1 MRKIYVLMAAC
12 ALLMVS
18 CKNTGSKKAAQQAE
32 PTAEEMVAAANEN
45 LNNTIEAIEAA
56 EEMDAR
62 EAIEKLGAAQAET
75 LLESVEETLKKN
87 PDAAI
92 PFTLVESKPT
102 FEGGDANDFSNWVN
116 QNIKY
121 PQEAIDQNIS
131 GKVILQFTVNK
142 EGEVKDVKVLR
153 GVNELLDNE
162 AVRVVSASPK
172 WEAGSQNGVP
182 VAVNYT
188 FPVVVRLN

>member
-1 MRKIYVLMAAC
+1 MKKVMFIAMAAAMLMA
-12 ALLMVS
+12 VG
-18 CKNTGSKKAAQQAE
+18 CKNGNKNAQAVEGALNDAA
-32 PTAEEMVAAANEN
+32 
-45 LNNTIEAIEAA
+45 EAVEGVVSEAA
-56 EEMDAR
+56 EAAT
-62 EAIEKLGAAQAET
+62 EAGEAVRDLALDDVDQLSAEAEANAEET
-75 LLESVEETLKKN
+75 LIKTLGVADAVPFVSVEE
-87 PDAAI
+87 
-92 PFTLVESKPT
+92 KPT

-188 FPVVVRLN
+188 FPVVFRLN

>member
-1 MRKIYVLMAAC
+1 MAAC

-75 LLESVEETLKKN
+75 LLESVEE
-87 PDAAI
+87 
-92 PFTLVESKPT
+92 TLVESKPT

-188 FPVVVRLN
+188 FPVVFRLN